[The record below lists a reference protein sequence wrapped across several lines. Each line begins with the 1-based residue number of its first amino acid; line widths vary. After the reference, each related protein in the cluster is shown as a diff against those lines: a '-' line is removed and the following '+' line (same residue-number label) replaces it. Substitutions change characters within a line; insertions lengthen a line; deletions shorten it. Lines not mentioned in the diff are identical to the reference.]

1 MRPPD
6 LLWHGTTADFDEFDA
21 RHLGRMVRNPTTEFG
36 FFFSEDREDAA
47 SWAFRSIEV
56 GRAAGA
62 PRILQVTLD
71 LAAPVEISAAKFQ
84 FYLQKA
90 RVSTIQRD
98 LHAWR
103 AAGHD
108 SMTTTRGGKRWW
120 CAFDPARV
128 RIIASE
134 LLDAPDASQD
144 MPGF

>member
-1 MRPPD
+1 MRPPEI
-6 LLWHGTTADFDEFDA
+6 LWHGTTADFDAFDA

-90 RVSTIQRD
+90 RFSTIQRD
-98 LHAWR
+98 LNAWR

-120 CAFDPARV
+120 CAFDPAS
-128 RIIASE
+128 IAILASE
-134 LLDAPDASQD
+134 PLARPDQAVETPS
-144 MPGF
+144 P